1 MSVPTAAE
9 PPVAGPQERQTGR
22 LSLAAALLDAALQ
35 AQRAGALSELLRE
48 RPRATRWLL
57 RPYRRTLA
65 GAAGLAGNA
74 NDQPRLAACLL
85 RWLVTQLRPDSDP
98 GFAPISEP
106 AWLHLSS
113 WRPML
118 AIACHAGYLPVP
130 DFPRAYRRRS
140 GEAALDNLCG
150 LWGVG
155 PSTVYRTLERARHAM
170 AVTWAEGAPSASLR
184 LSLRQFASHDLGAGP
199 EDADARRA
207 WHCSQIGVAEVA
219 GDSASALWHA
229 WQGADAAAFVRTL
242 LRHAAALAVEPEADA
257 LIERV
262 AATPL
267 SPRLLVDL
275 NLARAALA
283 RTRHASDRE
292 LRALEQ
298 ARQVAQA
305 THDPLLL
312 GITHSALG
320 KFHEPRDADRAF
332 ACYQDSADFLRD
344 LGPEQGD
351 AQALAHF
358 VTTFARLAWLY
369 LLRNDARSK
378 AVLDRAQA
386 LREQFPVPD
395 EVLGML
401 EQVWGEYWR
410 RSSDPARSLEHRFR
424 ALNIFER
431 LGDHRSVL
439 AACLNIGF
447 DLAAQ
452 GHHERALAYTQR
464 ILDAARV
471 GRVEAAVV
479 VGAHLN
485 IGATRFWTEEFDAA
499 IEQYRK
505 ALDIS
510 LASGLRL
517 HAFRARYNL
526 AEAHYTRFRKRGAAT
541 DESQGDAYVA
551 AALAAPGSDSNP
563 SAIDSVRQLKAAV
576 LGEAAVAEP
585 YRLLP
590 GEDAVHFDEMAEVHR
605 QRQLLSVPGD
615 PEAHARAHLAIAHA
629 YLAISTQE
637 REAARHLIDKHG
649 LQATFTAELAGL
661 QQTFARE
668 LTREQQLA
676 AAWKQAAADV
686 VDDTRRAGLVA
697 HLLRDGAIN
706 KSGYGALC
714 GVAPATA
721 SKHLGLL
728 AARGL
733 LVQRGKGPS
742 TRYELPA

>member
-1 MSVPTAAE
+1 
-9 PPVAGPQERQTGR
+9 
-22 LSLAAALLDAALQ
+22 LSLVAALLDAALQ
-35 AQRAGALSELLRE
+35 AQRAGSLDELVRE

-65 GAAGLAGNA
+65 GTAGLASDGGPE
-74 NDQPRLAACLL
+74 QPRLAACLL
-85 RWLVTQLRPDSDP
+85 RWLVTQLRPDAEP
-98 GFAPISEP
+98 GFGPIGEA
-106 AWLHLSS
+106 AWLRLSS
-113 WRPML
+113 WRPVL
-118 AIACHAGYLPVP
+118 AVACHAGYLAVP
-130 DFPRAYRRRS
+130 DFPRAYRRRH
-140 GEAALDNLCG
+140 GEAPLDNLCG

-170 AVTWAEGAPSASLR
+170 ALTWAEGAQSASLR
-184 LSLRQFASHDLGAGP
+184 LSLRRFVHQSALRDNG
-199 EDADARRA
+199 ADAGDATAQRL
-207 WHCSQIGVAEVA
+207 WHRSQIGAAEA
-219 GDSASALWHA
+219 AADPASALWHA
-229 WQGADAAAFVRTL
+229 WQGADPAAFVQTL
-242 LRHAAALAVEPEADA
+242 LRHTVALAIEPETDA
-257 LIERV
+257 LIEHL

-283 RTRHASDRE
+283 RTRHAADRE

-305 THDPLLL
+305 AHDPLLL

-320 KFHEPRDADRAF
+320 KYHEPRDADRAF
-332 ACYQDSADFLRD
+332 ACYQDSADFLSD

-378 AVLDRAQA
+378 AVLDRAEE
-386 LREQFPVPD
+386 LRAQFRVPD

-401 EQVWGEYWR
+401 EQVWGQYWR
-410 RSSDPARSLEHRFR
+410 RAGDPARSLEHRYR

-431 LGDHRSVL
+431 LGDQRSVL
-439 AACLNIGF
+439 ASYVNIGY
-447 DLAAQ
+447 DLAAK
-452 GHHERALAYTQR
+452 GEYERAIEFSRR
-464 ILDAARV
+464 ILQAASHGV
-471 GRVEAAVV
+471 VEPEAIVN
-479 VGAHLN
+479 AHLN
-485 IGATRFWTEEFDAA
+485 LGATYFWMGEFDTSIKAYGAA
-499 IEQYRK
+499 LAQ
-505 ALDIS
+505 S
-510 LASGLRL
+510 LSSGLRL

-526 AEAHYTRFRKRGAAT
+526 AEAHYTRFRGLGAAE
-541 DESQGDAYVA
+541 DESQGDAHIA
-551 AALAAPGSDSNP
+551 AALAAPGSDSSP
-563 SAIDSVRQLKAAV
+563 AAKESARLLKDTV
-576 LGEAAVAEP
+576 LGKAQVAEP
-585 YRLLP
+585 NRLLP
-590 GEDAVHFDEMAEVHR
+590 GEDAVHFEEMAEVHR

-615 PEAHARAHLAIAHA
+615 AEDHARAHLAVARA
-629 YLAISTQE
+629 YLAISTKE
-637 REAARHLIDKHG
+637 REAARGLIDKQG
-649 LQATFTAELAGL
+649 LQNRFTAEFAEL

-686 VDDTRRAGLVA
+686 VDDTRRSALVA
-697 HLLRDGAIN
+697 HLLREGAIN
-706 KSGYGALC
+706 KSGYGGLC

>member
-1 MSVPTAAE
+1 
-9 PPVAGPQERQTGR
+9 
-22 LSLAAALLDAALQ
+22 
-35 AQRAGALSELLRE
+35 
-48 RPRATRWLL
+48 
-57 RPYRRTLA
+57 
-65 GAAGLAGNA
+65 
-74 NDQPRLAACLL
+74 
-85 RWLVTQLRPDSDP
+85 
-98 GFAPISEP
+98 
-106 AWLHLSS
+106 
-113 WRPML
+113 
-118 AIACHAGYLPVP
+118 
-130 DFPRAYRRRS
+130 
-140 GEAALDNLCG
+140 
-150 LWGVG
+150 VG

-170 AVTWAEGAPSASLR
+170 VLTWAEGAQSASLR
-184 LSLRQFASHDLGAGP
+184 LSLRLSILGEMGAGHG
-199 EDADARRA
+199 DADARQA
-207 WHCSQIGVAEVA
+207 WHRSQIGVAEA
-219 GDSASALWHA
+219 AADAASALWHA
-229 WQGADAAAFVRTL
+229 WRCEDAAAFVQTL
-242 LRHAAALAVEPEADA
+242 LRHAAVLAAEPETDA

-283 RTRHASDRE
+283 RTRNAADRE

-305 THDPLLL
+305 AHDPLLL

-320 KFHEPRDADRAF
+320 KYHEPRDADRAF

-344 LGPEQGD
+344 RGPEQGD

-386 LREQFPVPD
+386 LREKFPVPD

-401 EQVWGEYWR
+401 EQVWGEYWH
-410 RSSDPARSLEHRFR
+410 RSGDPTRSLEHRFR

-431 LGDHRSVL
+431 LGDQRSVL

-447 DLAAQ
+447 DLAAR
-452 GHHERALAYTQR
+452 GDHERALAYSQR
-464 ILDAARV
+464 ILDAARA
-471 GRVEAAVV
+471 GPVEPAVV

-485 IGATRFWTEEFDAA
+485 IGATHFWTTDFSAA
-499 IEQYRK
+499 IAQYRQ

-510 LASGLRL
+510 VACDLRL

-526 AEAHYTRFRKRGAAT
+526 AEAHYARFRDQADAADERIGDAFVAEVLAAT
-541 DESQGDAYVA
+541 GSQSIRNVV
-551 AALAAPGSDSNP
+551 
-563 SAIDSVRQLKAAV
+563 DSVRGLKTEI
-576 LGEAAVAEP
+576 LGHRNAPEDGN
-585 YRLLP
+585 RLLP

-615 PEAHARAHLAIAHA
+615 PEVHARAHLAVAQA

-637 REAARHLIDKHG
+637 REAARSLIDKHG
-649 LQATFTAELAGL
+649 LQGRFTAELAEL

-676 AAWKQAAADV
+676 AGWKQAAADV
-686 VDDTRRAGLVA
+686 VDDSRRAGLVA
-697 HLLRDGAIN
+697 HLLREGAIN

-728 AARGL
+728 AERGL

>member
-1 MSVPTAAE
+1 MV
-9 PPVAGPQERQTGR
+9 VA
-22 LSLAAALLDAALQ
+22 LFDAALQ
-35 AQRAGALSELLRE
+35 AQRAGSLDELLRA

-65 GAAGLAGNA
+65 GAVGVAGNI

-85 RWLVTQLRPDSDP
+85 RWLVTQLRPDAEP
-98 GFAPISEP
+98 GFAHISEP

-118 AIACHAGYLPVP
+118 AMASHAGYLAVP

-170 AVTWAEGAPSASLR
+170 AITWAEGAQSAASR
-184 LSLRQFASHDLGAGP
+184 SSLRQFALQELLADP
-199 EDADARRA
+199 ESADARQA
-207 WHCSQIGVAEVA
+207 WHRSQVGAAEAA
-219 GDSASALWHA
+219 GDPASALWHA
-229 WQGADAAAFVRTL
+229 WRATDAAAFVQTL
-242 LRHAAALAVEPEADA
+242 LRHAAALAVEPETDA

-262 AATPL
+262 AAADL

-283 RTRHASDRE
+283 RTRNTAERE

-305 THDPLLL
+305 AHDRLLL

-320 KFHEPRDADRAF
+320 KYHEPRDADRAF
-332 ACYQDSADFLRD
+332 ACYQDAADFLHD

-378 AVLDRAQA
+378 AVLDHAQA
-386 LREQFPVPD
+386 LRQQFPVPD

-401 EQVWGEYWR
+401 EQVWGEYWS
-410 RSSDPARSLEHRFR
+410 RSGDPARALEHRFR

-431 LGDHRSVL
+431 LGDQRSVL

-447 DLAAQ
+447 DLAAR
-452 GHHERALAYTQR
+452 GDHERALAYAQR
-464 ILDAARV
+464 ILDASRTGQA
-471 GRVEAAVV
+471 EPAVV

-485 IGATRFWTEEFDAA
+485 IGAVRFWAADFGAA
-499 IEQYRK
+499 IAEYSQ

-510 LASGLRL
+510 LACGLRL

-526 AEAHYTRFRKRGAAT
+526 AEAHYARFRDHGNAD
-541 DESQGDAYVA
+541 DERTGDAWVA
-551 AALAAPGSDSNP
+551 EVLAASGSESIRNVV
-563 SAIDSVRQLKAAV
+563 DSVRGLKTEI
-576 LGEAAVAEP
+576 LGHRNAPEDGN
-585 YRLLP
+585 RLLP

-605 QRQLLSVPGD
+605 QRQVLAVPGN
-615 PEAHARAHLAIAHA
+615 PETHARAHLAAARA
-629 YLAISTQE
+629 YLAIAAKE
-637 REAARHLIDKHG
+637 REAARALIDKHG
-649 LQATFTAELAGL
+649 LQATFSAEFAEL
-661 QQTFARE
+661 QNTFARE
-668 LTREQQLA
+668 LTREQHVVV
-676 AAWKQAAADV
+676 AWKQAAADL
-686 VDDTRRAGLVA
+686 VDDSRRAALVA
-697 HLLRDGAIN
+697 HLLREGAIN
-706 KSGYGALC
+706 KSGYGSLC

-728 AARGL
+728 AGRGL